1 MAIELFKTSLFND
14 ANLIAYYRFNSGALV
29 TDSKGS
35 FTLTNNNTV
44 GETTGRFGIGADFG
58 SSNSTKYFS
67 RNDGVFTSQNK
78 TLSLWVKLNAE
89 ISSGE
94 WYFACSYNKTDG
106 RLHGIS
112 YQYNS
117 GTRRLCF
124 NCGKVDVAVQ
134 DFTYNTTLGTSSW
147 HNIVLTFN
155 GSVIKGYL
163 DGSPV
168 GNLNSTG
175 NGATIYLDGFGIGNI
190 LSVVDRSPGSGYPSA
205 IIDDVALFSRALSDD
220 EILLLYKQRDSGGF
234 FNFF

>member
-1 MAIELFKTSLFND
+1 MAIELFKTALFDD
-14 ANLIAYYRFNSGALV
+14 ANLIAYYRFNSGALT

-44 GETTGRFGIGADFG
+44 GEGTGKFGIGADFG

-78 TLSLWVKLNAE
+78 TLSLWVKLNTE

-94 WYFACSYNKTDG
+94 WYFAYSYNKTDG
-106 RLHGIS
+106 REHNIS

-117 GTRRLCF
+117 GTRRLDFRCSKT
-124 NCGKVDVAVQ
+124 NVAAQ
-134 DFTYNTTLGTSSW
+134 DIFYNVTLGTSSW

-168 GNLNSTG
+168 GELNSTG
-175 NGATIYLDGFGIGNI
+175 NGSTEYLDVFGIGNS
-190 LSVVDRSPGSGYPSA
+190 LSVANRNPGTGYASA
-205 IIDDVALFSRALSDD
+205 IIDDISLFSRALSDD
-220 EILLLYKQRDSGGF
+220 EILLLYNQKDSGGF
-234 FNFF
+234 FAFF

>member
-1 MAIELFKTSLFND
+1 MAIELFKTSLFDD

-58 SSNSTKYFS
+58 SPNSTKYFS

-94 WYFACSYNKTDG
+94 WYFAYSYNKTDG
-106 RLHGIS
+106 REHSIS

-117 GTRRLCF
+117 GTRRLDFRCT
-124 NCGKVDVAVQ
+124 KADVAAQ
-134 DFTYNTTLGTSSW
+134 DVYYNTTLGTSSW

-175 NGATIYLDGFGIGNI
+175 NGATGYLDVFGIGNI
-190 LSVVDRSPGSGYPSA
+190 LSVVNRNPGSGYASA
-205 IIDDVALFSRALSDD
+205 IVDDIALFSRALSDD

-234 FNFF
+234 FAFF